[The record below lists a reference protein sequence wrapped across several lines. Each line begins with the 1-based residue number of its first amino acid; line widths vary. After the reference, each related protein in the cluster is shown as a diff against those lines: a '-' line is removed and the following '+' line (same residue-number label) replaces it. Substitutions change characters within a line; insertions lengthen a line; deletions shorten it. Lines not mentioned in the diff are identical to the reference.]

1 MSDRTPRESFMRKAI
16 FFTILLMLSASF
28 AQAKELHLDCAR
40 ANQTVTIDI
49 DTNRSFLQLMWSEG
63 VGEEFQNGDSYMS
76 GPDSSGRKEKVN
88 LVVTIDKD
96 VLNFGED
103 RICIEA
109 GSKGKCDDKHRRNT
123 LDLKTGELKYDDGDV
138 IAILKCVPAPPGRE
152 F

>member
-1 MSDRTPRESFMRKAI
+1 MRK
-16 FFTILLMLSASF
+16 TISLAFLATLSAPL

-40 ANQTVTIDI
+40 ANQTVTVDI

-76 GPDSSGRKEKVN
+76 GPDNSGRKEKVN

-103 RICIEA
+103 RICVEA

>member
-1 MSDRTPRESFMRKAI
+1 MSDRASRESFMRKAI
-16 FFTILLMLSASF
+16 FFTILLTLSASF
-28 AQAKELHLDCAR
+28 AEAKELHLDCAR

-76 GPDSSGRKEKVN
+76 GPDSSGRKEKVK
-88 LVVTIDKD
+88 LIVTIDKD